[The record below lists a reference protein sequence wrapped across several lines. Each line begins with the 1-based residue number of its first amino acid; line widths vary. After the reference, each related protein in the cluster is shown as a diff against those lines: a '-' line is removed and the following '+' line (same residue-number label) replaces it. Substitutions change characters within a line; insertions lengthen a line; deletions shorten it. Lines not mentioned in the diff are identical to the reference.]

1 MVGVCGVQTFRKWR
15 DERRA
20 EKQRAQDE
28 EEADRKRKGIM
39 TGREIFM
46 QVGSTAGAALAL
58 IPPPCSVLCVLGMF
72 LTYRMA
78 VLDEAATGTCSC

>member
-20 EKQRAQDE
+20 EKQKALDE
-28 EEADRKRKGIM
+28 EDADRKRKGIM

-46 QVGSTAGAALAL
+46 QARSSAGVARCPLHL
-58 IPPPCSVLCVLGMF
+58 LCPVASYVQSMGPL
-72 LTYRMA
+72 LPHNA
-78 VLDEAATGTCSC
+78 V